1 MEMNEFAVVVELEV
15 PVLPR
20 ACMEC
25 SLEQNVARLQVSY
38 MSTFVQQCQ
47 KQHDYLKYNH
57 FI

>member
-1 MEMNEFAVVVELEV
+1 MEMNEFAVVAELEV

-25 SLEQNVARLQVSY
+25 SQEQNVAQLQVSY

-47 KQHDYLKYNH
+47 KQHDYLK
-57 FI
+57 